1 MNELSPDQASE
12 HQASVAQAQQAAR
25 ELEEVRQKLEEQHK
39 ANEEKLKKELEGF
52 LISCVFF
59 SDLPSLKLDQAR
71 PFINVISKFLLK
83 AVSLNS

>member
-59 SDLPSLKLDQAR
+59 FR
-71 PFINVISKFLLK
+71 F
-83 AVSLNS
+83 AVFKIGSSTTIYKCNFQIFVKGCLFE

>member
-1 MNELSPDQASE
+1 MNILFFQEFADYLNELSTDQANE

-52 LISCVFF
+52 LTDFF
-59 SDLPSLKLDQAR
+59 FRFVDFCKKL
-71 PFINVISKFLLK
+71 SG
-83 AVSLNS
+83 

>member
-52 LISCVFF
+52 LISWVFF
-59 SDLPSLKLDQAR
+59 R
-71 PFINVISKFLLK
+71 F
-83 AVSLNS
+83 AVFKIGLSTTVYKYNFQIFVKGCLFE